1 MMTKAWVLAL
11 AGAAVGGAL
20 VMALHEAPV
29 DAQPAPVR
37 PVVPAAAPA
46 PQVVRQAPVA
56 RVAPPSGTIISYAPI
71 VERAA
76 PAVVT
81 IYSTKVVRQRN
92 ALAEDPFFGRF
103 FGDGGGG
110 ESGVQNSVGS
120 GVVVRANGIIVTN
133 NHVIDGM
140 DEIRVALADKRQFPA
155 QIVLADPRTDLAV
168 LKINPGPRA
177 LPVVKIGDSD
187 GLKVGDIV
195 FAIGNPFNVGQ
206 TVTHGIVS
214 ALSRGSVG
222 VGDYQFFI
230 QTDAAV
236 NPGNSGGA
244 LINMN
249 GELIGINTAIYSRSG
264 GSNGIGFAIPVTMVK
279 SILNGA
285 NSGKIVRPWLGV
297 GGTAVTSE
305 NARTLRLDRPV
316 GVLLS
321 RVAANSPAA
330 RAGLRAGDVI
340 YAVDGKEVGDEDAL
354 RFRIAT
360 KQAGQNAIITLIRNG
375 AALNVTANLIAPP
388 ENPPRSAM
396 VMRGN
401 HLFNGVQVANLSPAF
416 AQELGGQVP
425 ERGVI
430 ALDFVPGAP
439 AARFGLLQ
447 QGDIFE
453 QINGADIE
461 SVAQLQ
467 ATMTRTPGGLTYR
480 INRGGKSIDCGY
492 RPPSQFYC
500 RN

>member
-1 MMTKAWVLAL
+1 MNRKSWMTAL
-11 AGAAVGGAL
+11 AGAAMGGL
-20 VMALHEAPV
+20 VTLTAGSATAV
-29 DAQPAPVR
+29 AQPAAV
-37 PVVPAAAPA
+37 
-46 PQVVRQAPVA
+46 APVA
-56 RVAPPSGTIISYAPI
+56 RVAPPPGAIISYAPI
-71 VERAA
+71 VERAS

-92 ALAEDPFFGRF
+92 ALADDPFFGRF
-103 FGDGGGG
+103 FGDADGGGG
-110 ESGVQNSVGS
+110 DSGVQNSVGS

-140 DEIRVALADKRQFPA
+140 DEIRVALADKRQYPA

-168 LKINPGPRA
+168 LKINPGARA
-177 LPVVKIGDSD
+177 LPVVRIGDSD
-187 GLKVGDIV
+187 NLKVGDIV

-222 VGDYQFFI
+222 IGDYQFFI

-279 SILNGA
+279 SILNGVNA
-285 NSGKIVRPWLGV
+285 GKIVRPWLGV

-305 NARTLRLDRPV
+305 NAKALRLDRPV

-321 RVAANSPAA
+321 RVAVNSPAA
-330 RAGLRAGDVI
+330 RAGLVAGDVI

-360 KQAGQNAIITLIRNG
+360 KQPGQSAIITLIRSG
-375 AALNVTANLIAPP
+375 AAKNVTATLVAPP
-388 ENPPRSAM
+388 ENPLRD
-396 VMRGN
+396 VTVLRGN

-416 AQELGGQVP
+416 AQELGGQFP

-439 AARFGLLQ
+439 AARFGLVQ
-447 QGDIFE
+447 QGDILE
-453 QINGADIE
+453 QINGADIA
-461 SVAQLQ
+461 SVKQLQ
-467 ATMTRTPGGLTYR
+467 AIMAQTPGGLTYR
-480 INRGGKSIDCGY
+480 LSRGGRSVDCGY

-500 RN
+500 RK